1 MLTNYL
7 VEKMIDK
14 NIVSKEERDLYL
26 YGLTEGFTI
35 LQNILIT
42 IIIGVVFGNII
53 NTVIFLASY
62 IPLRSFAGGY
72 HACSP
77 KRCFIYSLFLMG
89 LIEVYFSYIHESFH
103 VYMLILGGIA
113 LYVIY
118 KKSPIQSSNK
128 PLSELEIL
136 NYKKIVNILFGL
148 EMFFVLLAEMFGL
161 FAISGGIMAALI
173 VEAILLVIAKK

>member
-72 HACSP
+72 HAYSP

-103 VYMLILGGIA
+103 TYMLILGGIA
-113 LYVIY
+113 LYAIY
-118 KKSPIQSSNK
+118 KKSPIQSPNK

-136 NYKKIVNILFGL
+136 NYKKIVNILIGV
-148 EMFFVLLAEMFGL
+148 EMFFVLLGEMFGL
-161 FAISGGIMAALI
+161 FAVSGGIMAALI